1 MNFFTSLNKKI
12 WIGYLVLILITAGV
26 ASWAVTN
33 FINLSNAIDNIMV
46 ENYRSISATE
56 KMTEAVERQ
65 DSALLRYFFQD
76 DQQALRIFKENEGE
90 FLKWFARAEDNITI
104 EGEREIIEE
113 LNQQY
118 IEFVEEF
125 SVLQKM
131 KQPKP
136 ETIQQYYLET
146 VFPNFQEVKRTI
158 RSLSQL
164 NHKTMLQAQGHADS
178 RAIKATYSTIFISV
192 LLILIGLIFVFYLIR
207 IILKPIKKLTKSV
220 EEIGAGNLKQKININ
235 SRDEIGELAREFNR
249 MTTRLREYEETN
261 INRLKA
267 EKNKSEAIVRS
278 ISNPI
283 IVTDKDNK
291 IVLINPEAEN
301 VFTIKEDNILGHH
314 FLEVINNEKIFQE
327 IDNTLKEE
335 NSDEEADKV
344 ICLNTGNL
352 EKDYRLKVRPVY
364 NRNTEVELVVTLLE
378 DITKLKEIDR
388 MKTEFVST
396 VSHEFRTP
404 LTSIKMSVEL
414 LLEENVGS
422 LSEEQR
428 ELLLATSEDC
438 ERLVSLIDDLLD
450 LSKIESGQ
458 IELDFQPSEVEK
470 IVTSALKPIIPQAK
484 EKDIELKTDLE
495 DDLPP
500 VTADFTKINWV
511 ITNLLGNA
519 LRHTEAGGSITVSSR
534 RRGSRAYISVSDTGE
549 GIPTEYRDKIFDK
562 FVSIRGEDETSG
574 TGLGLAISKEI
585 VEAHGGKI
593 RVESSEGEGSTFTF
607 TLKLS
612 SRPMS
617 EGENTDG

>member
-1 MNFFTSLNKKI
+1 
-12 WIGYLVLILITAGV
+12 
-26 ASWAVTN
+26 
-33 FINLSNAIDNIMV
+33 
-46 ENYRSISATE
+46 
-56 KMTEAVERQ
+56 
-65 DSALLRYFFQD
+65 
-76 DQQALRIFKENEGE
+76 
-90 FLKWFARAEDNITI
+90 
-104 EGEREIIEE
+104 
-113 LNQQY
+113 
-118 IEFVEEF
+118 
-125 SVLQKM
+125 
-131 KQPKP
+131 
-136 ETIQQYYLET
+136 
-146 VFPNFQEVKRTI
+146 
-158 RSLSQL
+158 
-164 NHKTMLQAQGHADS
+164 
-178 RAIKATYSTIFISV
+178 
-192 LLILIGLIFVFYLIR
+192 IGLVFVFYLIR
-207 IILKPIKKLTKSV
+207 IILKPIKKLTESV
-220 EEIGAGNLKQKININ
+220 EEIGAGNLKQKINID
-235 SRDEIGELAREFNR
+235 SRDEIGELAHEFNR
-249 MTTRLREYEETN
+249 MTARLREYEETN

-301 VFTIKEDNILGHH
+301 VFTIKEDNILDYH
-314 FLEVINNEKIFQE
+314 FLEIINNEEIFQE

-335 NSDEEADKV
+335 KSAEDADKV
-344 ICLNTGNL
+344 IRLDKGNL

-364 NRNTEVELVVTLLE
+364 NRNKEVELVVTLLE

-422 LSEEQR
+422 LTDEQR

-438 ERLVSLIDDLLD
+438 ERLVSLINDLLD

-458 IELDFQPSEVEK
+458 IELDFQPAEVEE
-470 IVTSALKPIIPQAK
+470 IVNSALNPITPQAN
-484 EKDIELKTDLE
+484 EQDIELKTDLE

-519 LRHTEAGGSITVSSR
+519 LRHTGAGGSVTVSSR

-549 GIPTEYRDKIFDK
+549 GIPPEYRDKIFDK

-574 TGLGLAISKEI
+574 TGLGLAISREI

-593 RVESSEGEGSTFTF
+593 WVESSEGEGSTFTF

-612 SRPMS
+612 SRPVS
-617 EGENTDG
+617 KGENTNG